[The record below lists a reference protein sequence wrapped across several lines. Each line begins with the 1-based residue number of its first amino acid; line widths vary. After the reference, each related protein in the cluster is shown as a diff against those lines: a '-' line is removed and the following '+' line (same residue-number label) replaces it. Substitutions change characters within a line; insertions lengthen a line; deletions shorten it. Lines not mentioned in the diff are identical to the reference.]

1 MMDDFASDSID
12 ERFRR
17 LLSKANPIKWG
28 LFHHPQ
34 TSTYYRGRVVLL
46 GDSAHASLPF
56 QAAGAAQGLEDALV
70 LSSVLAELAELQ
82 RNDIDIKTQIEVGLE
97 AYDSV
102 RRPRAQK
109 QLEQSAEVS
118 RMLFFQHGEAGDD
131 MGKILPMLQQ
141 GRFNWL
147 WFHDIKDDAEVAR
160 LKVKQQR
167 RRPEGLDGTSAD
179 TSFGN
184 GG

>member
-1 MMDDFASDSID
+1 
-12 ERFRR
+12 
-17 LLSKANPIKWG
+17 
-28 LFHHPQ
+28 
-34 TSTYYRGRVVLL
+34 
-46 GDSAHASLPF
+46 
-56 QAAGAAQGLEDALV
+56 
-70 LSSVLAELAELQ
+70 
-82 RNDIDIKTQIEVGLE
+82 
-97 AYDSV
+97 
-102 RRPRAQK
+102 
-109 QLEQSAEVS
+109 
-118 RMLFFQHGEAGDD
+118 MLFFQHGEAGDD

-141 GRFNWL
+141 GRFDWL